1 MHNSI
6 ICNYYDLYK
15 FIDCHLYL
23 VEKNRNLY
31 MGVIKEIRYY
41 KNSYNKLMIE
51 ISFNDKR
58 KFIDSVN
65 NHMYLIN

>member
-1 MHNSI
+1 MDNSI

-15 FIDCHLYL
+15 FIGCHLYL
-23 VEKNRNLY
+23 VENNKNLY
-31 MGVIKEIRYY
+31 MGVLKEIRYY
-41 KNSYNKLMIE
+41 KNSYNNLVIE

-65 NHMYLIN
+65 NHVYLIN